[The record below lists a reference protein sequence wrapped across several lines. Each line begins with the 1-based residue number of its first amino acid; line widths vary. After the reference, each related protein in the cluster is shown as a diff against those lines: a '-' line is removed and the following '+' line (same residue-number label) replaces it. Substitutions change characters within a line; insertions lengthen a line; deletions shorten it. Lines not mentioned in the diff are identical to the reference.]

1 MSHHTL
7 GHADAVDTLAM
18 GASEMLL
25 SLPLDPFDALEQM
38 ARADQADW
46 VLLRLV
52 LCAAGAT
59 LLLAVAS
66 SLGL

>member
-1 MSHHTL
+1 MNEPQLAAEFSESRLTL
-7 GHADAVDTLAM
+7 GFDHRDVFEQLAVAD
-18 GASEMLL
+18 
-25 SLPLDPFDALEQM
+25 
-38 ARADQADW
+38 RADW

-66 SLGL
+66 SLGA

>member
-1 MSHHTL
+1 MAV
-7 GHADAVDTLAM
+7 ADH
-18 GASEMLL
+18 
-25 SLPLDPFDALEQM
+25 
-38 ARADQADW
+38 ADW

-66 SLGL
+66 SLGS

>member
-1 MSHHTL
+1 MNEPQLAAEFSESRFTL
-7 GHADAVDTLAM
+7 GFDHRDVFEQLAVAD
-18 GASEMLL
+18 
-25 SLPLDPFDALEQM
+25 
-38 ARADQADW
+38 RADW

-66 SLGL
+66 SLGA